1 MQMSKPTERVALIV
15 RAGNELGQKL
25 ASELARAGVRIALN
39 DLLPDRVDQ
48 IATQIKSSGGVAT
61 VHPVDLTRK
70 LALQTMLQDIL
81 DVWER
86 IDILIFIANVQPG
99 DALLDMD
106 EWDWHRALDQNLT
119 AAFLCTQSVGRVMR
133 ETGGGT
139 IIFVLAGDRT
149 KSSITYETSAA
160 GLQALSEAAA
170 PELAEANIQILTFKV
185 QEGIAEQIMR
195 FCKLSALV
203 NKHHK

>member
-133 ETGGGT
+133 ETGGGV
-139 IIFVLAGDRT
+139 IVFVLGGDGAQP
-149 KSSITYETSAA
+149 SFTYTTAA
-160 GLQALSEAAA
+160 AALQALNEAAVL
-170 PELAEANIQILTFKV
+170 ELAAANIQILTFKV
-185 QEGIAEQIMR
+185 QEGIVEQIMR